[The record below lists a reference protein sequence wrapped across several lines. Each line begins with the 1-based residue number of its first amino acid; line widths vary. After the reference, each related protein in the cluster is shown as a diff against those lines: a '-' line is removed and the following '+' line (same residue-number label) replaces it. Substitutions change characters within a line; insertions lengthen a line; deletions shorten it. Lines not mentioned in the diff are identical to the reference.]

1 MLEDLTVLLTERTL
15 CHLTPLEAT
24 AQHQMAS
31 FSLQLQ
37 DSRSHARS
45 PRDANRA
52 QSGSLTPCKALRKNK
67 QAFVRG
73 RPTMTPQD
81 KGLNARR
88 EPGQG
93 QKAGAVTATSLCDL
107 TCSLADSPAAE
118 AGS

>member
-31 FSLQLQ
+31 FSLQ
-37 DSRSHARS
+37 HARS

-67 QAFVRG
+67 VSDTLQSFEKEQAG
-73 RPTMTPQD
+73 I
-81 KGLNARR
+81 
-88 EPGQG
+88 
-93 QKAGAVTATSLCDL
+93 C
-107 TCSLADSPAAE
+107 
-118 AGS
+118 